1 MFYQFFSPPPT
12 RARDPKVVYNEL
24 SYPPHPI
31 TSLYRPHSCDLLRSS
46 CYDNVPSA
54 HEENWQCDGYH
65 SLQSLF
71 CVGSFYF
78 GGGSGGL
85 QSDHKFLLL
94 FAYTSVMAT
103 LLSNLAQNQDVGV
116 PVAD

>member
-1 MFYQFFSPPPT
+1 MIMYLVPMKKIGSVMVTIAFS
-12 RARDPKVVYNEL
+12 L
-24 SYPPHPI
+24 
-31 TSLYRPHSCDLLRSS
+31 
-46 CYDNVPSA
+46 
-54 HEENWQCDGYH
+54 
-65 SLQSLF
+65 LF

-94 FAYTSVMAT
+94 FAYTSVIAT
-103 LLSNLAQNQDVGV
+103 LLSNLAQNQEVGV